1 MKFREIIPHKLYT
14 RGRFDRHSKEA
25 KLRSLREQRID
36 IGVNL
41 IKNFD
46 EDIAGPDGLEYYS
59 LPIAD
64 GKDWDQAMVMALSYR
79 LAERIRQ
86 GERILVHCNAG
97 RNRSGLVC
105 ALIVRE
111 LWGISGSEA
120 LEYVRMK
127 RPRAVDNPHFE
138 EYLRSLSWP

>member
-1 MKFREIIPHKLYT
+1 MKIREIIPGKLYT
-14 RGRFDRHSKEA
+14 RGRFDRHSKET
-25 KLRSLREQRID
+25 KLKSLREQG
-36 IGVNL
+36 IGIVVNL
-41 IKNFD
+41 IKRFD
-46 EDIAGPDGLEYYS
+46 EDLAGPDGLEYYS

-64 GKDWDQAMVMALSYR
+64 GEDWDQAMVLALSYR
-79 LAERIRQ
+79 MAERIREGQ
-86 GERILVHCNAG
+86 RILVHCNAG

-120 LEYVRMK
+120 LEYVRKK

-138 EYLRSLSWP
+138 EYLRSL